1 MNTLGSH
8 PGAILI
14 RLSLMILLI
23 VILMMVFFS
32 YLDDAE
38 REVERA
44 SVLQTKKVIDSAL
57 ALVFATYAVNNR
69 LNELNDL
76 NGGNP
81 FLFLQEYQ
89 MLPPA
94 YAGELDRD
102 PAIDQAP
109 GWYYLS
115 HRKMVVYKSFHLD
128 SDSYFKIVLNYQD
141 NNQSGLFEAAS
152 DKFNNLRFV
161 KILEL

>member
-1 MNTLGSH
+1 
-8 PGAILI
+8 
-14 RLSLMILLI
+14 MILLI

-81 FLFLQEYQ
+81 FLFLKEYQ

-128 SDSYFKIVLNYQD
+128 SDSYFRIVLNYQD
-141 NNQSGLFEAAS
+141 VNQSGLFES
-152 DKFNNLRFV
+152 STDKFQNLQFV
-161 KILEL
+161 EIVEL